1 MGTLNEFI
9 AYLDDRGAVVHDLE
23 QRLCALQEKYEA
35 YYAELTRVREHE
47 LGQLTAEVVARRR
60 ELPIDLA
67 ALVQQHETAARAQY
81 DESLAALQSN
91 HEKLQQTADEIRQES
106 MDEEKKIRAQ
116 NTSMDQEEEVLK
128 VRSAALLDRITEHN
142 RRIKELGSG
151 FGFFANFFRMRSLHA
166 EAAELKEQETDLAAR
181 IHTLRRTW
189 ESSDQEY
196 HHMEAKLQEAWAD
209 YRGKAAAIQTKI
221 DYLCTSKERI
231 VLRSVMEQV
240 LDAQK
245 TTPDVDDGGDIACSR
260 CKTRN
265 PPSNHFCH
273 ICAQRLAQDRPDLE
287 GSISEVAEL
296 NHHFDRFSEGMQ
308 ACQEIIGLLRGV
320 ASGIE
325 AFRKSV
331 ADVLATQ
338 QRHSLSTLQL
348 DVPGSSVEYGQTL
361 DQIGAAMQWDY
372 SVHPKVFA
380 KNVKVIMEQHFTE
393 EQIQAYFEA
402 MGEELSKQADSQW

>member
-9 AYLDDRGAVVHDLE
+9 AYLDERGAVVAALE
-23 QRLCALQEKYEA
+23 QRLCGLQEKYEA
-35 YYAELTRVREHE
+35 YYAELNRVREHE
-47 LGQLTAEVVARRR
+47 LAQLTSEVVARRD
-60 ELPIDLA
+60 ELPIDIA
-67 ALVQQHETAARAQY
+67 ALVQKHEAAARKAY
-81 DESLAALQSN
+81 DESLAELVTSHA
-91 HEKLQQTADEIRQES
+91 KLQNSADRIRRES
-106 MDEEKKIRAQ
+106 MGREKKIRKK
-116 NTSMDQEEEVLK
+116 NTSMDREEEVLK
-128 VRSAALLDRITEHN
+128 VRSEALLDRITEHN

-166 EAAELKEQETDLAAR
+166 DAAELKEQEVDLAAR

-189 ESSDQEY
+189 EKADQKY
-196 HHMEAKLQEAWAD
+196 HNAEAKLQEAWAD
-209 YRGKAAAIQTKI
+209 HRGKADALQAKI
-221 DYLCTSKERI
+221 DYLHTSRERI

-245 TTPDVDDGGDIACSR
+245 TTPKTDDGGEISCPR

-265 PPSNHFCH
+265 PPANHFCH
-273 ICAQRLAQDRPDLE
+273 ICAQRLIKDRPDLE

-296 NHHFDRFSEGMQ
+296 NHHFDRFSDGMQ
-308 ACQEIIGLLRGV
+308 ACQEIIGLLRGIT
-320 ASGIE
+320 SGVT

-338 QRHSLSTLQL
+338 KRHSLSTLTL
-348 DVPGSSVEYGQTL
+348 NVPGSSVEYGKTF

-380 KNVKVIMEQHFTE
+380 KNVKVIMEQHFSE
-393 EQIQAYFEA
+393 DKIQAYFEA
-402 MGEELSKQADSQW
+402 MGDELSKQADSQW